1 MPGACEKKGI
11 AGTTKLSEAGTIWED
26 LGRSGKIWEA
36 EHWEMQTCTQRNT
49 LSWTST
55 ASLTRI
61 SESQHRLHGHLVS
74 PSFHLAAE
82 FNFIMIQDGV
92 ITCACNRKVCSRS
105 LCANSSNSK
114 NNRNWK
120 TTLYPNNLQTLDKP
134 WTNSMHQNVQKWAYS
149 RLTKVDVVRFSSPP
163 IISKMHNSEACVQP
177 TDSTDL
183 YVSKVISGS
192 TNVVFSRSLYWRRC
206 QNTSFRSK
214 ETRPQNAELRANQ
227 WTKYQISNS
236 SKCAGN

>member
-55 ASLTRI
+55 ANLTRI
-61 SESQHRLHGHLVS
+61 SESQHLCIDALMRNECLPGQLVS

-82 FNFIMIQDGV
+82 FNFIMIQDG
-92 ITCACNRKVCSRS
+92 ITTCACDRKACSRS

-120 TTLYPNNLQTLDKP
+120 TTLYPNNLQTLDKRHAP
-134 WTNSMHQNVQKWAYS
+134 KC
-149 RLTKVDVVRFSSPP
+149 P
-163 IISKMHNSEACVQP
+163 KM
-177 TDSTDL
+177 
-183 YVSKVISGS
+183 
-192 TNVVFSRSLYWRRC
+192 SL
-206 QNTSFRSK
+206 
-214 ETRPQNAELRANQ
+214 
-227 WTKYQISNS
+227 
-236 SKCAGN
+236 

>member
-1 MPGACEKKGI
+1 
-11 AGTTKLSEAGTIWED
+11 
-26 LGRSGKIWEA
+26 
-36 EHWEMQTCTQRNT
+36 MQTCTQRNT

-55 ASLTRI
+55 ANLTRI
-61 SESQHRLHGHLVS
+61 SESQHLCIDALMRNECLPGQLVS

-82 FNFIMIQDGV
+82 FNFIMVQDGI
-92 ITCACNRKVCSRS
+92 ITCACDRKACSRS

-134 WTNSMHQNVQKWAYS
+134 WTNGMHQNVQKWAYS

-177 TDSTDL
+177 TDSADL
-183 YVSKVISGS
+183 
-192 TNVVFSRSLYWRRC
+192 
-206 QNTSFRSK
+206 
-214 ETRPQNAELRANQ
+214 
-227 WTKYQISNS
+227 
-236 SKCAGN
+236 